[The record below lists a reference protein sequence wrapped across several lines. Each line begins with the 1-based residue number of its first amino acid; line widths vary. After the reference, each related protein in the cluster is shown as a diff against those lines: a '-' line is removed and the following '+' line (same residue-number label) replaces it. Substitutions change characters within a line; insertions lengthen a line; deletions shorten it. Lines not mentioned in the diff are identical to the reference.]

1 MTGISKLPHS
11 GPNEGNSS
19 GVLFLKKLDG
29 TKNSVEWYSS
39 KIAGVPFA
47 LRNLLIFQK
56 VKIKDLAVFMEDPSG
71 DLKKLFSTILVDSRI
86 SHEITWISNIA
97 QLKEWIE
104 TKSNQ
109 VYIFDGSA
117 LHDKKYLNK
126 LVNSLP
132 KYDSELQ
139 EGLPINPENLEEFL
153 LNTQNK
159 QAVSRSTQLPEKL
172 QTGFPIYIQGS
183 KEAEVQREED
193 FKTLHEMQVNGSGLN
208 HDSPITRIFSR
219 PASRILTRLF
229 LNTPIS
235 PNQITLL
242 SFFLGLA
249 SACFF
254 FQGTYWDNVIAATLL
269 VISTWV
275 DGADGEIAR
284 LKFMETEIGKTLDIY
299 CDNIIH
305 FLIFTAIGIG
315 VCGRTGEN
323 IHLYLGGLAGL
334 GSLAAFFLLSPV
346 LLKKRSPEKQLLQF
360 IEPDLA
366 EKFANRDFI
375 HFLLIVSL
383 IDQMEMFILV
393 AAIGANLFAG
403 YLVYSRFF
411 KLKPA

>member
-1 MTGISKLPHS
+1 
-11 GPNEGNSS
+11 
-19 GVLFLKKLDG
+19 
-29 TKNSVEWYSS
+29 
-39 KIAGVPFA
+39 
-47 LRNLLIFQK
+47 
-56 VKIKDLAVFMEDPSG
+56 MEDPNG
-71 DLKKLFSTILVDSRI
+71 NLKKSFEKLLKDSRLPKNI
-86 SHEITWISNIA
+86 SWINNIP
-97 QLKEWIE
+97 QLKEW
-104 TKSNQ
+104 TQNNPAY
-109 VYIFDGSA
+109 VLNGSA
-117 LHDKKYLNK
+117 LHNKKELH
-126 LVNSLP
+126 SLIHSNA
-132 KYDSELQ
+132 KNERASAF
-139 EGLPINPENLEEFL
+139 PINPKKLNEL
-153 LNTQNK
+153 LLDNPTAIQSQ
-159 QAVSRSTQLPEKL
+159 QAD
-172 QTGFPIYIQGS
+172 FPIYVPGATEAQIQ
-183 KEAEVQREED
+183 EPED
-193 FKTLHEMQVNGSGLN
+193 FKRLHEIQVGGSGLS
-208 HDSPITRIFSR
+208 HDSAITRILSR
-219 PASRILTRLF
+219 PASRLLTRMF

-284 LKFMETEIGKTLDIY
+284 LKFMETEIGKKLDIY